1 MQSWGEKEVELN
13 NILQSKKHLVRVAL
27 CDSFDT
33 ATAIHELSHLVGA
46 TNKYIAQDEK
56 NIRLPLIRAVSKY
69 VFYVLKSF
77 GIYEEDEL
85 NAATAAR

>member
-1 MQSWGEKEVELN
+1 MQN
-13 NILQSKKHLVRVAL
+13 KKHLVRVAL

-33 ATAIHELSHLVGA
+33 ATAIHELSQLVGA
-46 TNKYIAQDEK
+46 TNKYLNQDEK

-69 VFYVLKSF
+69 VFFILKSF

-85 NAATAAR
+85 NAATIAREQEGEQS